1 VITME
6 NVLKRGR
13 TVWDRSLLPEDE
25 YIERVRA
32 LREAME
38 TAGLDGIVSVGHS
51 THTGNFTYLSGSVPP
66 LGWMGIVLGREAG
79 PFLVSGGGS
88 RELFFLRTQ
97 TWLLDDIRTS
107 RSLFS
112 GPAAVVVD
120 AVDEFMQP
128 GGRLGLV
135 GAREDLSPA
144 AHAELV
150 EALDAYELVEVDHLL
165 AELRA
170 VKRPREQAVQRRAL
184 EAARGSVA
192 AALAAW
198 EGGASAT
205 AALIAAE
212 KEARMRGCRDARVL
226 GTLDGEQLAPVEE
239 HGEGRGEHLLVYVA
253 VERLGYWAQAVGDSE
268 GDSAD
273 PASDAARRA
282 VDAMVAAAGP
292 GVAAGELVDAA
303 VRELPEGASDV
314 ALSYGLGGGIGLDL
328 TEDPVLRPGAADTL
342 QAGAVLALQA
352 FTVVGGRLGGATEMV
367 RVDAEGVTLL

>member
-1 VITME
+1 MITME

-13 TVWDRSLLPEDE
+13 TVWDRWLLPEDE
-25 YIERVRA
+25 YIERIRA
-32 LREAME
+32 LREAMD

-112 GPAAVVVD
+112 GPAAVVVE
-120 AVDEFMQP
+120 AVEEFMPP

-135 GAREDLSPA
+135 GAREELAPA
-144 AHAELV
+144 AYAELA
-150 EALDAYELVEVDHLL
+150 EALDAYEVIEVDELL
-165 AELRA
+165 TGLRA

-184 EAARGSVA
+184 EAARATVA

-198 EGGASAT
+198 ENGASTT

-226 GTLDGEQLAPVEE
+226 GNLDGEHLAPVEE
-239 HGEGRGEHLLVYVA
+239 HGEGRGEHLVVYVA
-253 VERLGYWAQAVGDSE
+253 VEYLGYWAQATGDS
-268 GDSAD
+268 DAS
-273 PASDAARRA
+273 PATEAARRA

-292 GVAAGELVDAA
+292 GVAAGDLVEAA
-303 VRELPEGASDV
+303 VRELPEGAGDV

-328 TEDPVLRPGAADTL
+328 AEDPALRRGGDDTL
-342 QAGAVLALQA
+342 QPGAVLALQA
-352 FTVVGGRLGGATEMV
+352 FTVAGGRLGGVTEMV